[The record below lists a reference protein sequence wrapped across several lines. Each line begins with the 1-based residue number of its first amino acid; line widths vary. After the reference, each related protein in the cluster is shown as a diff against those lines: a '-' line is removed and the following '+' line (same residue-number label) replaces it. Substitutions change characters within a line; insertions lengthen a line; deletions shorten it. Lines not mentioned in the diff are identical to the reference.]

1 MTDASFANARHAE
14 RQGPP
19 SSSEDSCLPRDA
31 ATTTAGPH
39 GLLRWWPAS
48 VGLAIGVLGL
58 LDIEPWEPSE
68 PTTPLLPGL
77 AVAYLVL
84 GAVRGQLRRPGV
96 LGLQV
101 IGLVIFAACAVLA
114 AIVDPAA
121 GHHIVGAGFLAHAA
135 WDVAHHRDLSRHHVV
150 GVVPRGWA
158 EFCIVLDLMIG
169 ASLIAAPIA

>member
-1 MTDASFANARHAE
+1 MTDASLTNAGNAE

-19 SSSEDSCLPRDA
+19 SSSDATDLPGHG
-31 ATTTAGPH
+31 ATTTAGPN
-39 GLLRWWPAS
+39 GVLRWWPAS

-58 LDIEPWEPSE
+58 LGIEPWEPSE

-96 LGLQV
+96 LALQV
-101 IGLVIFAACAVLA
+101 IGLVIFATCAVLA

-135 WDVAHHRDLSRHHVV
+135 WDVAHHRDLSRLHAV

-158 EFCIVLDLMIG
+158 EFCIVLDLLIG
-169 ASLIAAPIA
+169 ASLIAVPFA